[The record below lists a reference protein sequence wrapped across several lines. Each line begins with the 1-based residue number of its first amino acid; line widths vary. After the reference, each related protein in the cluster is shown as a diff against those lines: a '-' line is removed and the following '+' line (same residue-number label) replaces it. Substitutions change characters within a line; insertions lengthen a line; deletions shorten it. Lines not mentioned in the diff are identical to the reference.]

1 MNEDLIKLTLDVYH
15 QEPMLV
21 STPKSLRSRQ
31 GIGRG
36 MRPSFTMLKDTL
48 APTSITSLRVIW
60 AATVTRP
67 PGWTKIGN
75 GSILSRSRVN
85 GSGLPPE
92 KFKVVDTLKKSSTHC
107 RSHIQLQSVNQ

>member
-1 MNEDLIKLTLDVYH
+1 MNEDSNW
-15 QEPMLV
+15 M

-31 GIGRG
+31 GIGIG
-36 MRPSFTMLKDTL
+36 MRPSITMLKDTL

-67 PGWTKIGN
+67 PGWTKIRN
-75 GSILSRSRVN
+75 GSMLSRSRVN

-92 KFKVVDTLKKSSTHC
+92 KFKVVDTLKKFSTHC
-107 RSHIQLQSVNQ
+107 RTHIQLVSVNQ

>member
-1 MNEDLIKLTLDVYH
+1 MYH

-31 GIGRG
+31 GIGMG
-36 MRPSFTMLKDTL
+36 MRPSITMLKDTL

-75 GSILSRSRVN
+75 GSMLSRSRVN

-107 RSHIQLQSVNQ
+107 RSHIQLQLVNQ

>member
-1 MNEDLIKLTLDVYH
+1 ML
-15 QEPMLV
+15 PMLI
-21 STPKSLRSRQ
+21 PRSLMSKQ
-31 GIGRG
+31 GMVMG

-75 GSILSRSRVN
+75 GSMLSRSRVN